1 MPCSK
6 LHAVEVL
13 YSGKSNQ
20 CKGEDDGDTENT
32 VRGDD
37 QSIVLKSR
45 GRGRTS
51 SLRNNGHAHYCC
63 ASEHVVGEKT
73 KRC

>member
-32 VRGDD
+32 VRGGDD

-63 ASEHVVGEKT
+63 ASEHVGEKT